1 MKNFAKIAQM
11 NASHH
16 NTHPTRHYLIMMA
29 YGTVA
34 AVATYTEERH
44 RSPVVPKTLR
54 PLTRVLVFL

>member
-34 AVATYTEERH
+34 AVATYTIGR
-44 RSPVVPKTLR
+44 K
-54 PLTRVLVFL
+54 LTKNDIDPQ